1 MKIKEITLLST
12 ENYFTR
18 SDGECTTYSYE
29 IFLEDGKKLL
39 IKDLK
44 KPIPDW
50 AKNAIIDYGLK
61 TPSDVEVKYFL
72 IKNESN
78 TSSKGVL

>member
-1 MKIKEITLLST
+1 MKIKEITLVST

-18 SDGECTTYSYE
+18 SDGECTTYNYE
-29 IFLEDGKKLL
+29 IVLENDEKLL

-61 TPSDVEVKYFL
+61 AQSDIEVKYFL

-78 TSSKGVL
+78 TSKGVL

>member
-1 MKIKEITLLST
+1 MKIKKITLLST

-18 SDGECTTYSYE
+18 SDGECTTYNYE
-29 IFLEDGKKLL
+29 IVLENDEKLL

-50 AKNAIIDYGLK
+50 AKNAIIEYGLK
-61 TPSDVEVKYFL
+61 AQSDIEVKYFI
-72 IKNESN
+72 IKNQYD
-78 TSSKGVL
+78 TPKGVL

>member
-1 MKIKEITLLST
+1 MKIKEITLVST

-18 SDGECTTYSYE
+18 SDGECTTYNYE
-29 IFLEDGKKLL
+29 ILLVDGKKLL

-50 AKNAIIDYGLK
+50 GNGSTIDYGLK
-61 TPSDVEVKYFL
+61 AQSDNEVKYFL

-78 TSSKGVL
+78 TSKGVL

>member
-1 MKIKEITLLST
+1 MKIKEITLLET

-18 SDGECTTYSYE
+18 SDGECTTYNYE
-29 IFLEDGKKLL
+29 IFLENDEKLL

-50 AKNAIIDYGLK
+50 AKKNAIIEYGLK
-61 TPSDVEVKYFL
+61 AQSKIEVKYFI
-72 IKNESN
+72 IKNQYD
-78 TSSKGVL
+78 TPKVVL

>member
-1 MKIKEITLLST
+1 MKIKEITLVST

-18 SDGECTTYSYE
+18 SDGECTTYNYE
-29 IFLEDGKKLL
+29 IVLEDDKKLS

-50 AKNAIIDYGLK
+50 AKNATIDYGLK
-61 TPSDVEVKYFL
+61 AQSDIEVKYFL

-78 TSSKGVL
+78 TSKVVL

>member
-18 SDGECTTYSYE
+18 SDGESTTYNYE
-29 IFLEDGKKLL
+29 IVLENGKKLI

-61 TPSDVEVKYFL
+61 AQSDNEVKYFL

-78 TSSKGVL
+78 TSKGVL